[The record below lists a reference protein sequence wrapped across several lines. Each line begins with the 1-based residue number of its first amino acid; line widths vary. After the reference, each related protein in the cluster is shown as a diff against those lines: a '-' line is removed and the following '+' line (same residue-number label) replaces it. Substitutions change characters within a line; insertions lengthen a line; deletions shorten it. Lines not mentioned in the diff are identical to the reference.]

1 MRRIAFLLA
10 VLLYGLTGTLAW
22 VGCADLNNVTN
33 WSDVNTHKII
43 MYRKSKAIAVLDI
56 PNCTIYKTSEIRLIK
71 DYVCNLDK
79 IIVSGQICDVR
90 SVERL

>member
-1 MRRIAFLLA
+1 MRRIACLPA
-10 VLLYGLTGTLAW
+10 VLLYALTGTFAW
-22 VGCADLNNVTN
+22 AGCADLNNVTN
-33 WSDVNTHKII
+33 WSDINTHKII
-43 MYRKSKAIAVLDI
+43 MYRNSKAIAVLDI